1 MGLMLRVLLSLGL
14 VMAAL
19 WFAARAAR
27 RWGSGGLRLP
37 GLQAGTRHNLVE
49 ARVGLSRTAGLTVV
63 RFGDRRLLV
72 AANERTVKVL
82 AEEVVTDDAPAH
94 QPAPTP
100 ALAPVLASATALVSR
115 LSARLS
121 ARRAGTSTAATTD
134 SFDDILAGLA
144 NADTNAGANA
154 DDRLEAR
161 TAPGAPAEPDLV
173 AAVEASLKP
182 ASILESLRVAT
193 ARYEA

>member
-27 RWGSGGLRLP
+27 KWSSGFRLAGRTTRP
-37 GLQAGTRHNLVE
+37 GLVE

-63 RFGDRRLLV
+63 RFGDRRLLI

-82 AEEVVTDDAPAH
+82 AEEVVPDAADTTVVPAASLRDALTPVLDVVSRITARRPSRTAAATAATTSAVAFH
-94 QPAPTP
+94 DVLAGVAAPDEQPAPTTTSAP
-100 ALAPVLASATALVSR
+100 QAGDPLA
-115 LSARLS
+115 
-121 ARRAGTSTAATTD
+121 
-134 SFDDILAGLA
+134 
-144 NADTNAGANA
+144 
-154 DDRLEAR
+154 
-161 TAPGAPAEPDLV
+161 
-173 AAVEASLKP
+173 AAVEASMKP
-182 ASILESLRVAT
+182 ASILETLRVVT